1 MVLDNENGK
10 FGINIKKDYFIGVK
24 FGYALLM
31 TAYIM
36 LQNKLSFF
44 DSAEIFIVSAVCAA
58 VMSLYE
64 ILNKKLFLLVF
75 EWLAVTAGIFFFSN
89 GFIMLLPVV
98 ISDTITRFNMPLYS
112 LLSPLACIIFTD
124 DKYMMIVLCLLTA
137 VIYYQHYGLITSYR
151 KSNEDYEQQ
160 ELQLK
165 NSIDINSEKFKNE
178 IKRTNLYYENMMLQ
192 DKARLSQELH
202 DKLGHRVN
210 GSIYQLEACR
220 LIISSDPE
228 KSEEILKRVIDSL
241 RTGMDDIRAL
251 LRKERPDSKRVTLL
265 QLTSLCNDCREQY
278 GITANLSVTG
288 ESDRI
293 DEKSWRIILD
303 NCCEAVTNSLKYSSC
318 DRIDIEISVLNKI
331 LRCCVSDNGKGC
343 DSITDGMGLQGMKQR
358 IASVGGIIN
367 IDGTSGFTINMLI
380 PIE

>member
-10 FGINIKKDYFIGVK
+10 FGINIKKDYFVGVK

-112 LLSPLACIIFTD
+112 LLSSLACIIFTD

-228 KSEEILKRVIDSL
+228 KSEEILQRVIDSL

-318 DRIDIEISVLNKI
+318 DRIDIEISVLNKL
-331 LRCCVSDNGKGC
+331 LRCCISDNGKGC

-367 IDGTSGFTINMLI
+367 IDGTGGFTINMLI

>member
-36 LQNKLSFF
+36 LQNELSFF

-64 ILNKKLFLLVF
+64 ILNKKLYLLVF
-75 EWLAVTAGIFFFSN
+75 EWLAVSAGIFFFSS

-98 ISDTITRFNMPLYS
+98 ISDTITRFNIPLYS
-112 LLSPLACIIFTD
+112 LLSSLVCIIFTD
-124 DKYMMIVLCLLTA
+124 DKYMMIVLCMLTA

-220 LIISSDPE
+220 LIISTDPE
-228 KSEEILKRVIDSL
+228 KSEEILQRVIDSL

-288 ESDRI
+288 ESERI

-318 DRIDIEISVLNKI
+318 DRIDIEISVLNKL
-331 LRCCVSDNGKGC
+331 LRCCIRDNGKGC

-358 IASVGGIIN
+358 IASVGGIIDT
-367 IDGTSGFTINMLI
+367 DGTSGFTINMLI

>member
-1 MVLDNENGK
+1 MDNENGK
-10 FGINIKKDYFIGVK
+10 FGIIIKKDYFIGVK

-64 ILNKKLFLLVF
+64 ILNKKLFLLVS
-75 EWLAVTAGIFFFSN
+75 EWLAVTAGIFFFSS

-112 LLSPLACIIFTD
+112 LLSSLVCIIFTD
-124 DKYMMIVLCLLTA
+124 DKYMMIVLCLLTS

-151 KSNEDYEQQ
+151 KPNEDYEQQ

-318 DRIDIEISVLNKI
+318 DRIDIEISVLNKL
-331 LRCCVSDNGKGC
+331 LRCCISDNGKGC

-380 PIE
+380 PID

>member
-1 MVLDNENGK
+1 MNNGNLSA
-10 FGINIKKDYFIGVK
+10 NIKKNYFAVVK
-24 FGYALLM
+24 FGYALLI

-36 LQNKLSFF
+36 YQNKLSFF
-44 DSAEIFIVSAVCAA
+44 ASAEIFVLSTVCAA

-64 ILNKKLFLLVF
+64 ILNKKLYLLVL
-75 EWLAVTAGIFFFSN
+75 EWLTVIMGIAFFSN
-89 GFIMLLPVV
+89 VFLMLLPVV
-98 ISDTITRFNMPLYS
+98 ISDTITRFNTPLYFLLSS
-112 LLSPLACIIFTD
+112 LLCIIFTD
-124 DKYMMIVLCLLTA
+124 DKYMMIMLCLLTT
-137 VIYYQHYGLITSYR
+137 VIYYQHYGQIKSYR
-151 KSNEDYEQQ
+151 KSNESYEQQ

-178 IKRTNLYYENMMLQ
+178 IKRTNLRYENMMLQ

-220 LIISSDPE
+220 LIISSDPK
-228 KSEEILKRVIDSL
+228 KSDEILKRVIDSL

-251 LRKERPDSKRVTLL
+251 LRKERPNNKRVTLL
-265 QLTSLCNDCREQY
+265 QLSSLCNDCREQY
-278 GITANLSVTG
+278 GISANLSVTG

-293 DEKSWRIILD
+293 DDKIWRIILD
-303 NCCEAVTNSLKYSSC
+303 NCCEAVTNSLKYSFC

-331 LRCCVSDNGKGC
+331 LRCCVSDNGRGC
-343 DSITDGMGLQGMKQR
+343 ENMIEGMGIQGMKQR
-358 IASVGGIIN
+358 IATVGGIIDIN
-367 IDGTSGFTINMLI
+367 GASGFSINMLI

>member
-1 MVLDNENGK
+1 MNNGNLSA
-10 FGINIKKDYFIGVK
+10 NIKKNYFAVVK
-24 FGYALLM
+24 FGYALLI

-36 LQNKLSFF
+36 YQNKLSFF
-44 DSAEIFIVSAVCAA
+44 ASAEIFILSAVCAA

-64 ILNKKLFLLVF
+64 ILNKKLYLLLL
-75 EWLAVTAGIFFFSN
+75 EWLTVIIGIAFFSN
-89 GFIMLLPVV
+89 VFLMLLPVV
-98 ISDTITRFNMPLYS
+98 ISDTITRFNTPLYFLLSS
-112 LLSPLACIIFTD
+112 LLCIIFTD
-124 DKYMMIVLCLLTA
+124 DKYMMIMLCLLTT
-137 VIYYQHYGLITSYR
+137 VIYYQHYGQIKSYR
-151 KSNEDYEQQ
+151 KSNESYEQK

-178 IKRTNLYYENMMLQ
+178 IKRTNLRYENMMLQ

-220 LIISSDPE
+220 LIISSDPK
-228 KSEEILKRVIDSL
+228 KSDEILKRVIDSL

-251 LRKERPDSKRVTLL
+251 LRKERPNNKRVTLL
-265 QLTSLCNDCREQY
+265 QLSSLCNDCREQY
-278 GITANLSVTG
+278 GISANLSVTG

-293 DEKSWRIILD
+293 DDKIWRIILD
-303 NCCEAVTNSLKYSSC
+303 NCCEAVTNSLKYSFC

-331 LRCCVSDNGKGC
+331 LRCCVSDNGRGC
-343 DSITDGMGLQGMKQR
+343 ENMIEGMGIQGMKQR
-358 IASVGGIIN
+358 IATVGGIIDIN
-367 IDGTSGFTINMLI
+367 GASGFSINMLI

>member
-1 MVLDNENGK
+1 MVLDNENRK

-75 EWLAVTAGIFFFSN
+75 EWLAVSAGIFFFSN

-112 LLSPLACIIFTD
+112 LLSSLACIIFTD
-124 DKYMMIVLCLLTA
+124 DKYMMIMLCLLTA

-293 DEKSWRIILD
+293 VEKSWRIILD

-358 IASVGGIIN
+358 ITSVGGIIN